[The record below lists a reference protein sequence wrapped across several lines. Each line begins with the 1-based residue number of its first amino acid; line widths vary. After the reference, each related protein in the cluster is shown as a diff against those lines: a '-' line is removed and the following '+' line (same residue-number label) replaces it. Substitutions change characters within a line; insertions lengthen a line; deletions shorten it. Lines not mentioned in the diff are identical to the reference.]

1 VNWLITFWIVFKQNR
16 TFFYLINF
24 DYQSEKV
31 NCKRNDKTIKANIL
45 GIDKWFKYTKKR
57 NLITKKIDFLEKSA

>member
-1 VNWLITFWIVFKQNR
+1 MNWLITFSFVFKQNR
-16 TFFYLINF
+16 SFFYLIIF
-24 DYQSEKV
+24 DYQSEKL